1 MGGLMKMGL
10 YFAFQYAGAFAAVL
24 LGMAVRQ
31 FSDTYPTILAQKNS
45 WSTFFAEFFATGTWV
60 FIIAIATHKK
70 YPPTKMAPINTA
82 VIIGWFY
89 CVASIAGPISGG
101 ALNPAVLLAIN
112 GTSWTPYAMTYVPE
126 RLIGEIVGVIF
137 FAFVFRFIYSPFL
150 VYCNEDVPEKA
161 GSSEEF
167 IEAKTKQA
175 EQV

>member
-89 CVASIAGPISGG
+89 CVASIAGPLSGG
-101 ALNPAVLLAIN
+101 ALNPAVMLAIDSLN
-112 GTSWTPYAMTYVPE
+112 VASNSMRYDHARVF
-126 RLIGEIVGVIF
+126 GEIVGVIF
-137 FAFVFRFIYSPFL
+137 FAAV
-150 VYCNEDVPEKA
+150 
-161 GSSEEF
+161 
-167 IEAKTKQA
+167 
-175 EQV
+175 